1 MSQWGEEPE
10 EDRRE
15 GKEDLP
21 DETVS
26 AYGLWV
32 SHAGKMG
39 NTVGTDGG
47 GGRQGERGEGERVER
62 LEQELGVAGG
72 ERLASVQVAELEE
85 RRG

>member
-1 MSQWGEEPE
+1 MGVAGPEEDRRNGKGHGLIEAVLACGSSVSQWGEEPE

-39 NTVGTDGG
+39 NTVGAD
-47 GGRQGERGEGERVER
+47 E
-62 LEQELGVAGG
+62 
-72 ERLASVQVAELEE
+72 SS
-85 RRG
+85 